1 MIESF
6 MLGGAIVIG
15 ISVTVT
21 AVLLVTFEIQER
33 WNKYKR

>member
-21 AVLLVTFEIQER
+21 AILLAAFEVHER
-33 WNKYKR
+33 WNKHKH